1 MPESQ
6 GKQKQY
12 FLLSTLQSGLKILD
26 VLADQTDLS
35 VSETAARL
43 NINRSSAHRFLST
56 LRESGYV
63 VQNSL
68 GRYQV
73 SFKLFELG
81 QKVVGRLE
89 VIKIG
94 HPFLVEL
101 ADLSRETINLGYWE
115 NNEILHIDKIN
126 SMEILRMDQPIGDRG
141 PAYATALGKAVL
153 AALPEP
159 ELHRYMAGVSFEPR
173 TPKTIRCRDDLLKE
187 LDVIRRKG
195 YAIDDE
201 ELCPGLRCVSSAVFN
216 YKDFPAYAVSI
227 SGPTIRMTFQQIGQL
242 GEDIRRVAKNFS
254 KALGSQ
260 RP

>member
-1 MPESQ
+1 MSESNN
-6 GKQKQY
+6 KPKQY
-12 FLLSTLQSGLKILD
+12 FLLSTLQRGLEILD
-26 VLADQTDLS
+26 MLAEQTELS

-63 VQNSL
+63 VQNSQ
-68 GRYQV
+68 GRYQA
-73 SFKLFELG
+73 SFRLFELG

-89 VIKIG
+89 IIEVG

-126 SMEILRMDQPIGDRG
+126 STEILRMDQPIGDRG
-141 PAYATALGKAVL
+141 PAYATALGKAIL

-159 ELHRYMAGVSFEPR
+159 ELQKYMAGVCFEPK
-173 TPKTIRCRDDLLKE
+173 TPKTISCRADLLKE
-187 LDVIRRKG
+187 LEVIRLKG
-195 YAIDDE
+195 YAVDDE
-201 ELCPGLRCVSSAVFN
+201 ELCLGLRCVSSPVFN
-216 YKDFPAYAVSI
+216 HNDFPGYAVSI
-227 SGPTIRMTFQQIGQL
+227 SGPTIRMTLKQIGQL
-242 GEDIRRVAKNFS
+242 GEDIRRVANNFS
-254 KALGSQ
+254 KALGAH